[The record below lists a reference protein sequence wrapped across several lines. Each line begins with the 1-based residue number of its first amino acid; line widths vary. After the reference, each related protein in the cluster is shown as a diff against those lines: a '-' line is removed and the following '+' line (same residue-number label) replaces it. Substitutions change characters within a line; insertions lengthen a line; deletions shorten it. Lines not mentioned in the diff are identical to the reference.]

1 MPKIEGLDNAGIALG
16 RVANILKSIGEG
28 LGPEMGRRATSV
40 EAVYSMLSG
49 VGASLTAAG
58 DELTKVAADLRN
70 AAAELES
77 LDET

>member
-1 MPKIEGLDNAGIALG
+1 MPKIEGLDNAGIGLD

-28 LGPEMGRRATSV
+28 FGPQMGRRATSV
-40 EAVYSMLSG
+40 EAVYGMLAG
-49 VGASLTAAG
+49 LGASLTTAG
-58 DELTKVAADLRN
+58 DELQKVAADLRN